1 MSRQS
6 AELLASKGAYVD
18 SGSWI
23 EEFFCGDHGKWMK
36 VTRRLAV

>member
-23 EEFFCGDHGKWMK
+23 EEFFCETMASYG
-36 VTRRLAV
+36 

>member
-18 SGSWI
+18 SGL
-23 EEFFCGDHGKWMK
+23 D
-36 VTRRLAV
+36 RRILLDQVMDESH